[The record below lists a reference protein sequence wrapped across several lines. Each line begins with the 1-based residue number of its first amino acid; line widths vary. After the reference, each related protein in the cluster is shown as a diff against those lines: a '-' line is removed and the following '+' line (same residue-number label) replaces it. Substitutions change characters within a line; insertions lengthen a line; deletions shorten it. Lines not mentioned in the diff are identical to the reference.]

1 MELHFTKMHGCG
13 NDFVIIDNR
22 NKQVQLNED
31 EIKLLCDRHYGIGC
45 DQLVVISENNKDN
58 VSTYALFWN
67 SDGSVSATCGNAT
80 RCIASILFKE
90 TGKETLNIETPNG
103 LIECRKKN
111 SELISVNIG
120 QPRIAWN
127 EIPLSKEVSTL
138 KLPIEGNP
146 TGTNFGNPHC
156 TFFVDDLSKIDV
168 QNKGPTVE
176 NNVLFPEKTNV
187 QFVKV
192 LDRTHIKLKVWER
205 GSGITLASGSSSCA
219 AVDAGIR
226 REILDNRVKVEL
238 DGGVVEVEKK
248 VTGMWLTGPTKH
260 VFSGIYNLIRN

>member
-1 MELHFTKMHGCG
+1 M
-13 NDFVIIDNR
+13 
-22 NKQVQLNED
+22 
-31 EIKLLCDRHYGIGC
+31 
-45 DQLVVISENNKDN
+45 
-58 VSTYALFWN
+58 
-67 SDGSVSATCGNAT
+67 SA
-80 RCIASILFKE
+80 E
-90 TGKETLNIETPNG
+90 
-103 LIECRKKN
+103 KKN

-138 KLPIEGNP
+138 KLPIEGDP

-156 TFFVDDLSKIDV
+156 TFFVDDLSKINV

-192 LDRTHIKLKVWER
+192 IDRTHIKLKVWER
-205 GSGITLASGSSSCA
+205 GSGITLASGSSSCV

-226 REILDNRVKVEL
+226 RELLDNRVKVEL

>member
-1 MELHFTKMHGCG
+1 MHGCG

-22 NKQVQLNED
+22 NKQLELNED
-31 EIKLLCDRHYGIGC
+31 EIKLLCDRHFGIGC
-45 DQLVVISENNKDN
+45 DQLVVINENNKDN
-58 VSTYALFWN
+58 VSTYARFWN
-67 SDGSVSATCGNAT
+67 SDGSVSDTCGNAT
-80 RCIASILFKE
+80 RCIASIFFKE
-90 TGKETLNIETPNG
+90 TGAEKLNIETPNG
-103 LIECRKKN
+103 LIECHKIN
-111 SELISVNIG
+111 NELISVNIG

-138 KLPIEGNP
+138 KLPIKGDP

-156 TFFVDDLSKIDV
+156 TFFVNDLSKVDV

-176 NNVLFPEKTNV
+176 NNALFPEKTNV

-226 REILDNRVKVEL
+226 RELLDNRVEVEL

>member
-1 MELHFTKMHGCG
+1 M
-13 NDFVIIDNR
+13 
-22 NKQVQLNED
+22 
-31 EIKLLCDRHYGIGC
+31 
-45 DQLVVISENNKDN
+45 
-58 VSTYALFWN
+58 
-67 SDGSVSATCGNAT
+67 SA
-80 RCIASILFKE
+80 E
-90 TGKETLNIETPNG
+90 
-103 LIECRKKN
+103 KKN

-127 EIPLSKEVSTL
+127 EIPLSMEVSTL
-138 KLPIEGNP
+138 KLPIEGDP

-187 QFVKV
+187 QYVKV

-226 REILDNRVKVEL
+226 RDLLDNRVKVEL
-238 DGGVVEVEKK
+238 DGGTVEVEKK
-248 VTGMWLTGPTKH
+248 VTGVWLTGPTKH

>member
-1 MELHFTKMHGCG
+1 MKLKFTKMHGCG

-22 NKQVQLNED
+22 NQKLELNND

-45 DQLVVISENNKDN
+45 DQLVVIDDNNKNN
-58 VSTYALFWN
+58 VSAYALFWN

-80 RCIASILFKE
+80 RCIATILFAE
-90 TGKETLNIETPNG
+90 TRTETLNIETQNG
-103 LIECRKKN
+103 IIECHKKN
-111 SELISVNIG
+111 NELISVNIG
-120 QPRIAWN
+120 QPKIAWD

-138 KLPIEGNP
+138 NLPIEGEP

-156 TFFVDDLSKIDV
+156 TFFVHDLSKIDV
-168 QNKGPTVE
+168 QSKGPTVE
-176 NNVLFPEKTNV
+176 NNALFPEKTNV
-187 QFVKV
+187 QFVKI

-226 REILDNRVKVEL
+226 RDLLDNRVKVEL
-238 DGGVVEVEKK
+238 DGGTVEVEKK
-248 VTGMWLTGPTKH
+248 VTGVWLTGPTKH

>member
-1 MELHFTKMHGCG
+1 MHGCG

-22 NKQVQLNED
+22 NKQVELNED

-58 VSTYALFWN
+58 VSTYARFWN

-90 TGKETLNIETPNG
+90 TGKEMLNIETPNG

-111 SELISVNIG
+111 NELISVNIG
-120 QPRIAWN
+120 QPRINWN

-138 KLPIEGNP
+138 NLPIEGDP

-156 TFFVDDLSKIDV
+156 TFFVDDLSKINV

-187 QFVKV
+187 QFVKI

-226 REILDNRVKVEL
+226 RELLDNRVKVEL